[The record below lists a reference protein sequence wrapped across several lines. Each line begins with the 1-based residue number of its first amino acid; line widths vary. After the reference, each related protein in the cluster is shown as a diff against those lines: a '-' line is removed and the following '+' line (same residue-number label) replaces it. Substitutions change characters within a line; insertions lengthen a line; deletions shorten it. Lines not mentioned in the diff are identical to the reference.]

1 MRSLLLLAGYPRTGT
16 TSLSKIYQ
24 YNPIRFLEEGKEN
37 YILARKLKTIDDYIS
52 DYRDLVNQYPDC
64 IPADFTPINIELSEE
79 TLIELKEKAKPY
91 FNIKVLLSLRHPVDR
106 VKSLYYKNLEWI
118 TKGSTLNNL
127 DGIEKRPLEPS
138 DYDVDWIY
146 DQIPYLTTYN
156 KYKKHFPVLVI
167 DGIHYLNTF
176 YRKKEL
182 SELIEYDLPEV
193 QGLHRNSSI
202 NTNHLS
208 KFKERKL
215 YKLYSRDIE
224 TWRNL
229 CF

>member
-1 MRSLLLLAGYPRTGT
+1 MKSLLLLAGYPRTAT
-16 TSLSKIYQ
+16 NSLSNIYR
-24 YNPIRFLEEGKEN
+24 YNPIRFLEDVKEN
-37 YILARKLKTIDDYIS
+37 YILAKNLKSIDDYIS
-52 DYRDLVNQYPDC
+52 DYRDLVHQYPDC
-64 IPADFTPINIELSEE
+64 IPADFTTINTQLSEE

-106 VKSLYYKNLEWI
+106 VKSIFYKNLEWI
-118 TKGSTLNNL
+118 VKGSRFTDLS
-127 DGIEKRPLEPS
+127 GIKKRPLEPS
-138 DYDVDWIY
+138 DYYIRQFHY
-146 DQIPYLTTYN
+146 ETPYLETYN

-167 DGIHYLNTF
+167 DGIHYQNTF

-202 NTNHLS
+202 NTGHLS
-208 KFKERKL
+208 KYEECKLRKI
-215 YKLYSRDIE
+215 YSRDIE

>member
-1 MRSLLLLAGYPRTGT
+1 MKSLLLLAGYPRTGT
-16 TSLSKIYQ
+16 ASLYHT
-24 YNPIRFLEEGKEN
+24 YHNNPFRFLEDKKEN
-37 YILARKLKTIDDYIS
+37 NILARKLKSIDDYIS

-64 IPADFTPINIELSEE
+64 IPTDFTTINPELSEE

-106 VKSLYYKNLEWI
+106 LKSLYYKNLEWRS
-118 TKGSTLNNL
+118 K
-127 DGIEKRPLEPS
+127 ERPLEPS

-146 DQIPYLTTYN
+146 DKIPYLTTYN

-167 DGIHYLNTF
+167 DGIHYQNTF
-176 YRKKEL
+176 YRKKEF
-182 SELIEYDLPEV
+182 SELIEYDLPKV
-193 QGLHRNSSI
+193 KSFHKNSSI
-202 NTNHLS
+202 DINYINKLE
-208 KFKERKL
+208 ERKL